1 MKFKAL
7 LVTLILVF
15 CAFPALAQQPSGTL
29 NTVSFNGF
37 SFNFDSTLA
46 TNVNISQFAGDPADL
61 QQPGGPEVRHTQ
73 FLLSSTSPAPE
84 SFLDAT
90 GAIRV
95 YQTAD
100 FAAYADAQVELQQL
114 QTLITDRADLA
125 PFMAVDTTVAPNEL
139 PFMPQM
145 PASQV
150 IRARAQYVETPAVRG
165 ISYVTVFRQ
174 DVSPFVSSEFVYT
187 FQGLSID
194 GAHYISAIFR
204 VNASVFPADIPADF
218 DMDTFNATFNDY
230 LVESVD
236 QLNQAGLETFT
247 PSLTTIDALIQSIS
261 FAPTGNTGVVVVP
274 TATATALV
282 NDDPTFGGL
291 AGVTW
296 TLVSYGAPEAPV
308 AALPNTL
315 VTIGFSETGVA
326 GNSGC
331 NGYGGAFVY
340 NNGSLTI
347 SNVVGT
353 LMACAD
359 DINAQETA
367 FLTALST
374 ATSYQ
379 IIDNQL
385 HIAYNGGMLVFVN
398 PLTLT
403 PTATVTGTIAP
414 TATP

>member
-7 LVTLILVF
+7 IVTLLLVF
-15 CAFPALAQQPSGTL
+15 CAFPVLAQQPTGTL

-37 SFNFDSTLA
+37 SFNFDSSLA
-46 TNVNISQFAGDPADL
+46 TNVSISQFAGDPADL

-73 FLLSSTSPAPE
+73 FLFSSANPVPE
-84 SFLDAT
+84 SIFDAT

-100 FAAYADAQVELQQL
+100 FAAYENAQTQLQQL
-114 QTLITDRADLA
+114 QTVLTNRPDLA
-125 PFMAVDTTVAPNEL
+125 TAMNTDGSL
-139 PFMPQM
+139 PFMPIL
-145 PASQV
+145 PATQA
-150 IRARAQYVETPAVRG
+150 IAGHAGYVETASVQG

-174 DVSPFVSSEFVYT
+174 DVSPFTSNEFVYT
-187 FQGLSID
+187 FQGLSTD
-194 GAHYISAIFR
+194 GAHYVSAVFH
-204 VNASVFPADIPADF
+204 VNASMFPESIPADF
-218 DMDTFNATFNDY
+218 DMDTFNAGFADY
-230 LVESVD
+230 LAQSVD
-236 QLNQAGLETFT
+236 QLNQATPESFT
-247 PSLTTIDALIQSIS
+247 PSLTTIDAVIQSIS
-261 FAPTGNTGVVVVP
+261 FAPTTVVVAPTLPPAP
-274 TATATALV
+274 TATAIV

-308 AALPNTL
+308 AVLPNTL
-315 VTIGFSETGVA
+315 ITAGFSETGVA

-331 NGYGGAFVY
+331 NGYGGTFVY
-340 NNGSLTI
+340 NNGALTI

-353 LMACAD
+353 LIACAD

-367 FLTALST
+367 YLAALSS

-379 IIDNQL
+379 IADNQL
-385 HIAYNGGMLVFVN
+385 HIAYNGGVLNFVN
-398 PLTLT
+398 PILLT
-403 PTATVTGTIAP
+403 PTATVTGTATAIP